1 MSDATT
7 QPYDE
12 VPYPSYT
19 YPKTHPDHLHVIGR
33 LLGLDPAPLDEARVL
48 ELGAAAGGN
57 LMAMA
62 EQWPRAAFVG
72 IDRSSVQV
80 AEGRALVERVG
91 LANLRLEVRD
101 LMELEPAELGRFD
114 YVIAHGLLSWV
125 PRPVQD
131 RLMWLL
137 PRLLRPQGVAYVSY
151 NAYPGWHLRRGIRD
165 MMLFHTRQFADPR
178 KRVEQARALVEFL
191 SSVAQEPSGPYALS
205 LARERDMLRKMADA
219 HVLHDQLER
228 DNQPLYLY
236 EFLER
241 LTDTGLQYLGD
252 ADLHWMVARDL
263 PDEVRTTL
271 SRITGD
277 RIALEQYLDF
287 VRNRQFRSS
296 LVCLSECGAVGKIE
310 TRAALPLHFG
320 FQARKPSALPPEPF
334 APVDLREG
342 VGVEFE
348 THEGAKIHTPAALT
362 KAALVELRERW
373 PATLPLADLVELARA
388 RLQASGLSTSEAA
401 ERDRDPLARDLI
413 ECLLRKAVV
422 ARSSTPAH
430 VRADASERPRVSA
443 LARTLAAEQGYLV
456 DLHHNRHTLD
466 PSLRMLVP
474 LLDGTRERTTLAA
487 SLAAAAKTGA
497 FELLDPKGRPSSAA
511 QMVDNALRLLEQL
524 PALLP

>member
-1 MSDATT
+1 MSDA
-7 QPYDE
+7 YDD

-48 ELGAAAGGN
+48 ELGSAGGGN

-62 EQWPRAAFVG
+62 EQWPRAEFVG
-72 IDRSSVQV
+72 LDRSAVQI
-80 AEGRALVERVG
+80 AEGRALAERVG
-91 LANLRLEVRD
+91 ITNLRLEVRD

-131 RLMWLL
+131 RLFWLL
-137 PRLLRPQGVAYVSY
+137 PRLLREQGIAFVSY
-151 NAYPGWHLRRGIRD
+151 NAYPGWHQREGIRN
-165 MMLFHTRQFADPR
+165 MMLFHTRQFAEPR

-191 SSVAQEPSGPYALS
+191 SSAAQEPSGPQALS
-205 LARERDMLRKMADA
+205 LVRERDMLRKMADA

-228 DNQPLYLY
+228 DNQPFYLY
-236 EFLER
+236 EFLAR

-263 PDEVRTTL
+263 PDEVRATL

-287 VRNRQFRSS
+287 VRHRQFRSS
-296 LVCLSECGAVGKIE
+296 LVCLSERGAVGKIE
-310 TRAALPLHFG
+310 TSSAHGLHFG
-320 FQARKPSALPPEPF
+320 FQARKPSALPPEPWP
-334 APVDLREG
+334 AVDLREG
-342 VGVEFE
+342 VGVEFA
-348 THEGAKIHTPAALT
+348 THEGAKIQTPAALT

-373 PATLPLADLVELARA
+373 PASLPLPALVEAART
-388 RLQASGLSTSEAA
+388 RLVAAGHPIGESA
-401 ERDRDPLARDLI
+401 ERDREALARDLI

-422 ARSSTPAH
+422 ARSSSPAH
-430 VRADASERPRVSA
+430 ARASACERPRVSA
-443 LARTLAAEQGYLV
+443 LARALAAEQGYLV

-466 PSLRMLVP
+466 PSLRTLVP
-474 LLDGTRERTTLAA
+474 LLDGSRDRAALAERLAD
-487 SLAAAAKTGA
+487 AAAQGKL
-497 FELLDPKGRPSSAA
+497 ELLDPKGRPVAA
-511 QMVDNALRLLEQL
+511 TVMVDNGLRLLEQL
-524 PALLP
+524 PVLSCP

>member
-1 MSDATT
+1 MSDA
-7 QPYDE
+7 YDE

-19 YPKTHPDHLHVIGR
+19 YPKTHPDHLHVVGR
-33 LLGLDPAPLDEARVL
+33 LLGLDPAPLDTARVL
-48 ELGAAAGGN
+48 ELGSAGGGN

-62 EQWPRAAFVG
+62 EQWPGAEFVG
-72 IDRSSVQV
+72 LDRSSVQI
-80 AEGRALVERVG
+80 AEGRALAERVG

-101 LMELEPAELGRFD
+101 LMELEPDELGRFD
-114 YVIAHGLLSWV
+114 YVIAHGLLSWI

-131 RLMWLL
+131 RLFWLL
-137 PRLLRPQGVAYVSY
+137 PRLLREQGIAFVSY
-151 NAYPGWHLRRGIRD
+151 NAYPGWHLRAGIRD
-165 MMLFHTRQFADPR
+165 MMLFHTRQFAAPR
-178 KRVEQARALVEFL
+178 KRIEQARALVEFL

-205 LARERDMLRKMADA
+205 LVRERDMLRKMADA

-228 DNQPLYLY
+228 DNQPFYLY

-263 PDEVRTTL
+263 PDEVRATL

-296 LVCLSECGAVGKIE
+296 LVCPNECGAVGKIE
-310 TRAALPLHFG
+310 TRAAYPLHFG
-320 FQARKPSALPPEPF
+320 FQARKPSALPEPF
-334 APVDLREG
+334 AAVDLREG
-342 VGVEFE
+342 IGVEFE

-373 PATLPLADLVELARA
+373 PTTLPLPALVEAARA
-388 RLQASGLSTSEAA
+388 RLQASGLPTRDALEA
-401 ERDRDPLARDLI
+401 DREALGRDLI

-430 VRADASERPRVSA
+430 VRADASERPRVTA

-466 PSLRMLVP
+466 PSLRTLVP
-474 LLDGTRERTTLAA
+474 LLDGTRDRLALA
-487 SLAAAAKTGA
+487 ESLAAAAKAGA
-497 FELLDPKGRPSSAA
+497 FELLDPKGRPCTAA
-511 QMVDNALRLLEQL
+511 AMLDNGLRLLAQL
-524 PALLP
+524 PALIG